1 MAAMNPRQLD
11 SFLTS
16 TLKAGYNVIVTGSP
30 GIGKTDIVRQ
40 VTTLLGMDLIVSH
53 PAVEDPTSVAG
64 LPWMEPGD
72 TEATFRPF
80 GNIAQVLKATRPTAW
95 LLDDFGQST
104 PATQAA
110 YMQYF
115 WGGELNG
122 HKLPSCVTMLILT
135 NRRIDR
141 AGVSGILETVKSR
154 AVSIV
159 ELETNIDDYS
169 QWAFGHNV
177 PPMGIAFLRF
187 RPELLSAFQ
196 PTADLTNS
204 PSPRTW
210 TNCFKLEALNLP
222 QDIESIAMAGAVGE
236 GAATEYLAFRA
247 MANSLVNLD
256 EILMNP
262 DSAPIPVKP
271 DQLYATCIGLAGRAN
286 AKNFSRV
293 ITYGERLV
301 TEPDARGNTHGEFAV
316 LMVRSATD
324 RDTPLKRTATFTK
337 MASGPIGALYLGKD
351 TDTV

>member
-1 MAAMNPRQLD
+1 MAAMNPRQLHT
-11 SFLTS
+11 FLS
-16 TLKAGYNVIVTGSP
+16 AAIRAGLNVLTTGAP
-30 GIGKTDIVRQ
+30 GIGKTDIIGQ
-40 VTTLLGMDLIVSH
+40 VCKVLDADLLLSH
-53 PAVEDPTSVAG
+53 PSVEDPTVPAG
-64 LPWMEPGD
+64 LPWVAPGA
-72 TEATFRPF
+72 TTATFLPF
-80 GNIAQVLKATRPTAW
+80 GIMAKALAATKHTVW
-95 LLDDFGQST
+95 FLDDLGQAS
-104 PATQAA
+104 PAVQAA
-110 YMQYF
+110 YMQLLLARR
-115 WGGELNG
+115 LNG
-122 HKLPSCVTMLILT
+122 HVLPDCVTIVAAT

-141 AGVSGILETVKSR
+141 AGVTGILEPVKSR
-154 AVSIV
+154 FASIV
-159 ELETNIDDYS
+159 ELETNIDDWS
-169 QWAFGHNV
+169 QWAFGHNI
-177 PPMGIAFLRF
+177 PPILVAFLRF
-187 RPELLSAFQ
+187 RRELLCNFQ

-204 PSPRTW
+204 PVPRTW
-210 TNCFKLEALNLP
+210 AHLAKLEALGLP
-222 QDIESIAMAGAVGE
+222 VDVESIAMAGAVGE

-286 AKNFSRV
+286 AKNFNRV